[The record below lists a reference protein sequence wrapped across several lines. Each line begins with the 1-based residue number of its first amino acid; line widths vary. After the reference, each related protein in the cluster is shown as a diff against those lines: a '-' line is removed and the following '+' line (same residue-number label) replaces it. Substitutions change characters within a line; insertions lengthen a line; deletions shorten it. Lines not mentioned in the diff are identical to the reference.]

1 MRSFIQLPLF
11 PCGRRFNSQKKE
23 SRQSMI
29 HKNNR
34 PLLDNW
40 IGVSIVAKYP
50 SFKKSF
56 EEALEISSIIQLFF
70 E

>member
-1 MRSFIQLPLF
+1 
-11 PCGRRFNSQKKE
+11 
-23 SRQSMI
+23 MI